1 MPARPAPSA
10 SAATPP
16 TSTST
21 GSPAASAAV
30 SVGHRSG
37 STPITRTSLANHA
50 AIPPISPPP
59 PTATITVSQR
69 RFLLSELLRQRPLSG
84 DDGRLVV
91 RVQER
96 RAGVEGPLLA
106 GREGLGVE
114 AVDHVH
120 RRPVGTDPL
129 DLHRGRGRRDEDLS
143 RMPETVRRVG
153 DGQPEVPARR
163 GEHPRLVDVGREHP
177 VERAAR
183 LEGAGVLQELQLEH
197 ESSRNAE
204 RPTFQLGDRC
214 VSHPGSE
221 QVAGALNVEPGD
233 IQWLLAGRQGAH
245 RG

>member
-1 MPARPAPSA
+1 MIAPDG
-10 SAATPP
+10 ATP
-16 TSTST
+16 
-21 GSPAASAAV
+21 AS
-30 SVGHRSG
+30 
-37 STPITRTSLANHA
+37 LW
-50 AIPPISPPP
+50 SPP
-59 PTATITVSQR
+59 R
-69 RFLLSELLRQRPLSG
+69 LSEALEPLYRGYLRRLQEMVSRLPPGTALTEQTTRG

-106 GREGLGVE
+106 RREGLGVE

-129 DLHRGRGRRDEDLS
+129 DLHLGRGRRNEDLS
-143 RMPETVRRVG
+143 WMPQTVRRVG

-163 GEHPRLVDVGREHP
+163 GEHSRLVDVGREHP

-183 LEGAGVLQELQLEH
+183 LERAGVLQELQLEH
-197 ESSRNAE
+197 ESSRNTE

-214 VSHPGSE
+214 VSHPRSE
-221 QVAGALNVEPGD
+221 EVAGALHVEPGD
-233 IQWLLAGRQGAH
+233 VERLLAGRQGAH